1 MTDANGHRRPRDAY
15 LAGARSAAPFGA
27 AAALFGVSFGLLARA
42 EGLGIVA
49 PLLMSMTVFAGSSQ
63 FAAVSV
69 LGAGGAASAAVA
81 AGVLLN
87 ARYAAMGV
95 AAAGAFR
102 GAAVRRLLEAQLLVD
117 ESWAIAGS
125 GEGFDLR
132 RMIGAG
138 SVMWVTWVAGTGV
151 GVLGAGLVVD
161 PESLGLDAAFPA
173 LFLALLA
180 PRLRSR
186 RVVVAALLAAAVALA
201 LTPALPAGLPIV
213 LSAVVALVGWWW
225 R

>member
-1 MTDANGHRRPRDAY
+1 MERNRGESRRAY
-15 LAGARSAAPFGA
+15 LAGARAAAPFGA
-27 AAALFGVSFGLLARA
+27 AAALFGVSFGLLARG
-42 EGLGIVA
+42 EGLGIAA

-63 FAAVSV
+63 FAAISV

-81 AGVLLN
+81 AGILLN
-87 ARYAAMGV
+87 ARYAAMGL

-102 GAAVRRLLEAQLLVD
+102 GGPLRRFLEAQLLVD

-125 GEGFDLR
+125 RVGFDLR

-138 SVMWVTWVAGTGV
+138 CVMWVTWVAGTGT

-173 LFLALLA
+173 LFLGLLA

-186 RVVVAALLAAAVALA
+186 RVLVAALLAASVALA
-201 LTPALPAGLPIV
+201 LIPVLPAGLPIV
-213 LSAVVALVGWWW
+213 VSAAVALLGWWW
-225 R
+225 PR